1 MARKQK
7 TEVEKATTPA
17 SDRFMGVPE
26 LMDGIT
32 KLETLYKKTFPD
44 DKKFAISAIRDTVNV
59 IYAKRL
65 ESMIADHNHEVELL
79 VAELRKAGVN

>member
-7 TEVEKATTPA
+7 TEVEKATTEA
-17 SDRFMGVPE
+17 SIRFMGVPE
-26 LMDGIT
+26 LMEGIT
-32 KLETLYKKTFPD
+32 KLEALYKKTFPE

-65 ESMIADHNHEVELL
+65 ESMIADHNHEVDLL
-79 VAELRKAGVN
+79 VAELRKAGVQ